1 VGYGNCIRSLPG
13 FKQVADFMV
22 GIDPL
27 GTPLVSEAIAVNVLA
42 GITGSASGG
51 MSIALETMGASY
63 LQWASQ
69 VGISPELLHRVA
81 SMSSGGFDT
90 LPHNGAVITLLAI
103 CGMTH
108 KKSYPDI
115 FMTATFAPF
124 ATTFLIIFAGTL
136 LGL

>member
-1 VGYGNCIRSLPG
+1 
-13 FKQVADFMV
+13 
-22 GIDPL
+22 
-27 GTPLVSEAIAVNVLA
+27 
-42 GITGSASGG
+42 

-63 LQWASQ
+63 LQWAHQ

-90 LPHNGAVITLLAI
+90 LPHNGAVITLLGI

-124 ATTFLIIFAGTL
+124 ATTFLIIFVGTL
-136 LGL
+136 FGM